1 MQSGTREF
9 YFRVLGAS
17 WVPSGGGAPS
27 GGEGA
32 PLGALWGLGIGV
44 VKNFSPLKM
53 STFPPASISDL
64 VSPGIVGCLGSVI

>member
-1 MQSGTREF
+1 M
-9 YFRVLGAS
+9 RVTSLAEWHKGILFE
-17 WVPSGGGAPS
+17 SGGCQ
-27 GGEGA
+27 
-32 PLGALWGLGIGV
+32 LGALWGWGSGV